1 MSLTEYK
8 RKRDFKKTPEPHT
21 SSAKTKKT
29 KKLSFVIQKHAA
41 SHLHYDFRL
50 ELDGTLKSWAVPK
63 GPCLDPQQKRL
74 AMQVEDHPTS
84 YGKFEGI
91 IPQGQY
97 GGGTVMLWD
106 NGTWEPLNDP
116 KAGYKKGKLE
126 FILHGKRLSGMW
138 HLVRMKADKSGK
150 MPWLLI
156 KSHDESS
163 RSIKDYDILLE
174 ETKSVTTN
182 RSMEEIASNKSS
194 KVKKKTLAVKTV
206 KNLPVIKP
214 QLATL
219 VTTAPE
225 GDDWIHEVKYDGYRI
240 LAYIEEHEVKLL
252 TRNGK
257 DITDKLPNIRLKLE
271 KLKTAKT
278 VFDGELVAIDQNSFS
293 FGHLVDCLST
303 GQTDNLV
310 YFIFDLPFYN
320 GRDLR
325 ELPLLERK
333 VFLKKI
339 MSKKSGSIRNVD
351 FVTGNGTQVY
361 NEMCALKMEGII
373 SKRTDSSYESKRT
386 KTWLKLK
393 CNQIQEFVI
402 IGFAKS
408 QHTERGI
415 ASLLLGYYDSNNKL
429 QYCGHVGTG
438 FSGETLSDLLT
449 KLSKIKQKDAPFKH
463 IPADIKSKHTVWVK
477 PKLMANIK
485 FIEWTN
491 KNRLRHPV
499 FLGLQSST
507 KSKAENNV
515 ATISNQDKILFPEK
529 NITKGDLAE
538 YYKEIGPWILPHII
552 NRPLM
557 ILRCPN
563 GPAKQCFFQKHYKD
577 NLPKGLF
584 VIDIR
589 EKNGTNPY
597 IYIKDSAGLA
607 AFAQLA
613 VIEIHPWGSN
623 IKHLEQPDR
632 IVFDL
637 DPAPDVPW
645 NKVILAAER
654 LRKYLLR
661 FDLKSFVKTS
671 GQKGLHIVVP
681 LKPQANW
688 DVIKEFSRQIALLM
702 VEDYP
707 DDYVATMTKKLRTGK
722 IFIDFFRNMR
732 GSTSVSAYS
741 CRANASASVSVPIS
755 WSELKKI
762 RSGDCYDLEKT
773 LLKMR
778 KTKIDPWK
786 DFFEHPSELSLRASQ
801 STSK

>member
-8 RKRDFKKTPEPHT
+8 RKRDFKKTSEPVVN
-21 SSAKTKKT
+21 SLQKRKA
-29 KKLSFVIQKHAA
+29 KKLTFVIQKHAA

-74 AMQVEDHPTS
+74 AMQVEDHPIS

-106 NGTWEPLNDP
+106 HGTWEPLDNP
-116 KAGYKKGKLE
+116 ETGYKKGKLE
-126 FILHGKRLSGMW
+126 FILHGKRLSGVW

-150 MPWLLI
+150 APWLLI
-156 KSHDESS
+156 KSHDEFS
-163 RSIKDYDILLE
+163 RNLKNYDILLE
-174 ETKSVTTN
+174 ETKSITTQ
-182 RSMEEIASNKSS
+182 RSMDEIASNKPS
-194 KVKKKTLAVKTV
+194 KLKKNNSALKSVQKIPIL
-206 KNLPVIKP
+206 KP

-219 VTTAPE
+219 AKKAPE

-240 LAYIEEHEVKLL
+240 LAYIDDHEVKLL

-257 DITDKLPNIRLKLE
+257 DITHKIPNICHKLQ
-271 KLKTAKT
+271 KLQTQKT
-278 VFDGELVAIDQNSFS
+278 VFDGELVAIEQNMISFEKLTRS
-293 FGHLVDCLST
+293 LSS
-303 GQTDNLV
+303 GQTKNLV

-333 VFLKKI
+333 KILKKI
-339 MSKKSGSIRNVD
+339 ISKKLGSIRYVD
-351 FVTGNGTQVY
+351 FVIGNGEQVY
-361 NEMCALKMEGII
+361 DEICALKMEGVI
-373 SKRTDSSYESKRT
+373 SKKMDSPYESKRT

-393 CNQIQEFVI
+393 CNQIKEFVI
-402 IGFAKS
+402 VGFSKS
-408 QHTERGI
+408 QHHERDI
-415 ASLLLGYYDSNNKL
+415 ASLLLGYYDSNNTL

-438 FSGETLSDLLT
+438 FTGKTLSDLFT
-449 KLSKIKQKDAPFKH
+449 KLSKITQKDPPFKN
-463 IPADIKSKHTVWVK
+463 IPTDIKSKLTIWVK
-477 PKLMANIK
+477 PKLITNIK

-499 FLGLQSST
+499 FLGLQSSIKT
-507 KSKAENNV
+507 KKVKNV
-515 ATISNQDKILFPEK
+515 TTISNEDKILFTEK
-529 NITKGDLAE
+529 NITKGYLAE

-563 GPAKQCFFQKHYKD
+563 GPGKQCFFQKHYKD

-584 VIDIR
+584 VIDTP
-589 EKNGTNPY
+589 EKNGINPY
-597 IYIKDSAGLA
+597 IYIKDATGLA

-637 DPAPDVPW
+637 DPAPDVQW

-654 LRKYLLR
+654 LRKYLLK
-661 FDLKSFVKTS
+661 FDLQSFVKTS
-671 GQKGLHIVVP
+671 GQKGLHVVVP
-681 LKPQANW
+681 LKPKSDW
-688 DVIKEFSRQIALLM
+688 DVIKEFSRQIALQM
-702 VEDYP
+702 VQDYP
-707 DDYVATMTKKLRTGK
+707 ADYVATMSKKVRTGK

-741 CRANASASVSVPIS
+741 CRANASASVSLPIS
-755 WSELKKI
+755 WTELKKTQ
-762 RSGDCYDLEKT
+762 SGDCYDLEKT
-773 LLKMR
+773 LTKLR
-778 KTKIDPWK
+778 KSKIDPWK
-786 DFFEHPSELSLRASQ
+786 SFFELKQHL
-801 STSK
+801 KV